1 MTTDTK
7 PLAERLNLARTI
19 EQYRN
24 GSPGAIAAGS
34 PDQVINALRDAKH
47 DILMLAE
54 ALDAQAALLS
64 EARDRIADI
73 ITIQDIAT
81 RTPAA
86 ARLSENE
93 IASYRSLLCKLTE
106 ATKP

>member
-1 MTTDTK
+1 MTTNTK
-7 PLAERLNLARTI
+7 PLAERLR
-19 EQYRN
+19 
-24 GSPGAIAAGS
+24 
-34 PDQVINALRDAKH
+34 AKA
-47 DILMLAE
+47 DILDRIQHFDDEAAADAMKYREIAD

-93 IASYRSLLCKLTE
+93 VASYRSLLLKLTE